1 MHAIFIYAQV
11 RGGNAMIHKNN
22 REDAENVAE
31 VFFRRDYHDR
41 GMMKWA
47 GFFLSDHTSA
57 LKKEASKK
65 VEKQLPKQ
73 APDEI
78 DELLIDAWQ
87 SKRHVH
93 IQLDIVDENDV
104 PEFIEGRVLGYQ
116 NTLIVVKQRDKK
128 VTLNL
133 DQIRNINYIDLII

>member
-1 MHAIFIYAQV
+1 
-11 RGGNAMIHKNN
+11 MIHKNN

-57 LKKEASKK
+57 LKKEAAKK
-65 VEKQLPKQ
+65 VEKKLPRQ
-73 APDEI
+73 ASDEI
-78 DELLIDAWQ
+78 DERLIDAWH

-93 IQLDIVDENDV
+93 IQLNIVDENDI
-104 PEFIEGRVLGYQ
+104 PDFIEGRVMG
-116 NTLIVVKQRDKK
+116 TKDDSVVVKSRDEYQRFEIDE
-128 VTLNL
+128 
-133 DQIRNINYIDLII
+133 IRNINYIDLII